1 MHVTLH
7 LAARQGV
14 PRTPGATPGA
24 LSGELCCSISC
35 YRFRNRLRVW
45 ASCAHTHSF
54 MDARP
59 PPRAA
64 PLEQH
69 TAVPAPA
76 EAASSKITP
85 RHPGKSSDSKPPR
98 PRPPQPRGNAIQQPA
113 ANRSGPS
120 TPPTVNGPKA
130 SPRSTKST
138 PSPRPRSANSS
149 VPGRSPGSAPPGSSS
164 AGARRGSAGAPRAAQ
179 PGSSRASALRSGAPG
194 MSRTELARSAANQ
207 RVESR
212 VRTQRH
218 VDAALSPPCR
228 RVTGG
233 DDAPRLGGVG
243 GPRAISC
250 AISCALPAAC
260 YASAAPTLSPAVR
273 YAFPAAAS
281 SAGASEA
288 GGSTFLNSAMAA
300 AAAGVGVGAGGAA
313 AAVGSCQRG
322 GHFDRGY
329 TTEVPA
335 SSAHREAMRHLMAV
349 PAPLAASLCAA
360 AGGAA
365 SPRRAPPEAD
375 CGGRGS
381 SAELKGEHTKDKP
394 ERLTARG
401 ERSSPLDHHHHH
413 PPSRTP
419 PTPPLAHPPLAHT
432 PLACPP
438 SDPPLHRLLGQLRYQ
453 PRLAPAPS
461 RAAAAAAA
469 AAADCGARGVRC
481 RWRQD
486 ERGGGLAAARASW

>member
-1 MHVTLH
+1 M
-7 LAARQGV
+7 
-14 PRTPGATPGA
+14 
-24 LSGELCCSISC
+24 
-35 YRFRNRLRVW
+35 N
-45 ASCAHTHSF
+45 
-54 MDARP
+54 ARP

-85 RHPGKSSDSKPPR
+85 RRPRKSSDFKPPR
-98 PRPPQPRGNAIQQPA
+98 PQPPQPRGNAIQQPA
-113 ANRSGPS
+113 SHRSSPS
-120 TPPTVNGPKA
+120 TPLTVNGPKA

-138 PSPRPRSANSS
+138 PSPRPRSASS
-149 VPGRSPGSAPPGSSS
+149 GVPGRSPGSAPPGSSS

-300 AAAGVGVGAGGAA
+300 AAAGVGAGGAA

-381 SAELKGEHTKDKP
+381 SAELRGEHTKDRP

-401 ERSSPLDHHHHH
+401 VH
-413 PPSRTP
+413 P
-419 PTPPLAHPPLAHT
+419 PTPPPHHHSSPTHPPFSTTTQTSLCTVLSTSSQT
-432 PLACPP
+432 PHCRHRLRAAPTP
-438 SDPPLHRLLGQLRYQ
+438 SRPTTTLPTPSTPTPTPPLTHRPRVHLG
-453 PRLAPAPS
+453 A
-461 RAAAAAAA
+461 
-469 AAADCGARGVRC
+469 GFT
-481 RWRQD
+481 
-486 ERGGGLAAARASW
+486 ASWAISLASRQLLEQQQQQQSQQQSQQS

>member
-1 MHVTLH
+1 M
-7 LAARQGV
+7 
-14 PRTPGATPGA
+14 
-24 LSGELCCSISC
+24 
-35 YRFRNRLRVW
+35 
-45 ASCAHTHSF
+45 
-54 MDARP
+54 
-59 PPRAA
+59 
-64 PLEQH
+64 
-69 TAVPAPA
+69 
-76 EAASSKITP
+76 
-85 RHPGKSSDSKPPR
+85 
-98 PRPPQPRGNAIQQPA
+98 
-113 ANRSGPS
+113 
-120 TPPTVNGPKA
+120 
-130 SPRSTKST
+130 SP
-138 PSPRPRSANSS
+138 
-149 VPGRSPGSAPPGSSS
+149 
-164 AGARRGSAGAPRAAQ
+164 
-179 PGSSRASALRSGAPG
+179 
-194 MSRTELARSAANQ
+194 TELARSAANQ

-212 VRTQRH
+212 VRTRRH

-228 RVTGG
+228 RATGG
-233 DDAPRLGGVG
+233 DLGGVD
-243 GPRAISC
+243 PRAISF

-300 AAAGVGVGAGGAA
+300 AAAGVGAGGAA

-381 SAELKGEHTKDKP
+381 SAGLRGEHTKDRP

-401 ERSSPLDHHHHH
+401 ERP
-413 PPSRTP
+413 
-419 PTPPLAHPPLAHT
+419 
-432 PLACPP
+432 
-438 SDPPLHRLLGQLRYQ
+438 
-453 PRLAPAPS
+453 
-461 RAAAAAAA
+461 
-469 AAADCGARGVRC
+469 
-481 RWRQD
+481 
-486 ERGGGLAAARASW
+486 